1 MFLTLTRN
9 WILNYINK
17 KKADPAPLAVFRICF
32 GIMMAIS
39 IIRFWLYGWID
50 LLYLNPKF
58 HFKYYGFEWVEVHGS
73 LTYLI
78 FSLCL
83 VSSILVTLGYRYKL
97 SIVTFF
103 ITFTY
108 IELMDKT
115 TYLNHY
121 YLVSS
126 ISFLMIFLP
135 CNSYFS
141 IDSKSKNKIPKWT
154 IDSLKLLIVLVYLY
168 AGLAKIN
175 SDWLINAQPLKIW
188 LKTKYSI
195 PLIGESLLQKEFSY
209 YLFSWGGMLYDI
221 SIPFLL
227 LFKRTRVFAFIMV
240 IIFHILTRILFPP
253 IGMFPYIMIFSCI
266 IFFDSSFHKK
276 IIEFFK
282 SFPKEKNNILEDYK
296 SIKSTNKNKISLFFI
311 SIFFIFHF
319 LVPLRSAFYPGE
331 LFWNE
336 QGYRFSWRVMLIEKT
351 GYTTFKIVDKT
362 NGKFIKVN
370 NSDYLTMFQEK
381 QMSFQPDMIH
391 EFAQFLGDT
400 YKQKGYS
407 NIAVFAESYVTL
419 NGRPSKQFIDPNFN
433 LYKENISLKNKK
445 WITPSNYDIKKLL

>member
-1 MFLTLTRN
+1 MKKL
-9 WILNYINK
+9 ISDYLNKDSSPY
-17 KKADPAPLAVFRICF
+17 PLSIYRIGF
-32 GIMMAIS
+32 GILVMIT
-39 IIRFWLYGWID
+39 ILRFWYNGWID
-50 LLYLNPKF
+50 SLYIVPDF
-58 HFKYYGFEWVEVHGS
+58 HFSYYGFSWVKPMGIY
-73 LTYLI
+73 TYLI
-78 FSLCL
+78 FYICFFSALFVML
-83 VSSILVTLGYRYKL
+83 GYKYKYAIVTLFL
-97 SIVTFF
+97 S
-103 ITFTY
+103 FTY

-141 IDSKSKNKIPKWT
+141 IDSKSNNKIPKWT

-266 IFFDSSFHKK
+266 IFFNSSFHKK

-282 SFPKEKNNILEDYK
+282 SFSKEKNNILEDYK
-296 SIKSTNKNKISLFFI
+296 SIKGLNKNKISLFFI
-311 SIFFIFHF
+311 SGFFIFQI
-319 LVPLRSAFYPGE
+319 LVPLRSAFYTGE

-351 GYTTFKIVDKT
+351 GYTTFKIVDKS

-370 NSDYLTMFQEK
+370 NRDYLTMFQEK
-381 QMSFQPDMIH
+381 QMSFQPDMILEYAH
-391 EFAQFLGDT
+391 YLGDI
-400 YKQKGYS
+400 YKNKGFKDVSVY
-407 NIAVFAESYVTL
+407 AESYVTL
-419 NGRPSKQFIDPNFN
+419 NGRPSQQFVDPKID
-433 LYKENISLKNKK
+433 LYKQKRSFKHIK
-445 WITPSNYDIKKLL
+445 WIIPFTDEIKSLL

>member
-1 MFLTLTRN
+1 MIQTISKYF
-9 WILNYINK
+9 NK
-17 KKADPAPLAVFRICF
+17 ESNPYPLAVYRIGF
-32 GIMMAIS
+32 GLLVMFS
-39 IIRFWLYGWID
+39 IVRFWYNGWID
-50 LLYLNPKF
+50 SLYIDPDF
-58 HFKYYGFEWVEVHGS
+58 HFSYYGFSWVKPLGIY
-73 LTYLI
+73 TYLI
-78 FSLCL
+78 FYICFFSALFVML
-83 VSSILVTLGYRYKL
+83 GYKYKYAIVTLFL
-97 SIVTFF
+97 S
-103 ITFTY
+103 FTY

-240 IIFHILTRILFPP
+240 IIFHILTRVLFPP

-266 IFFDSSFHKK
+266 IFFNSSFHKK

-282 SFPKEKNNILEDYK
+282 SFSKEKNNILEDYK

-311 SIFFIFHF
+311 SVFFIFHF

-351 GYTTFKIVDKT
+351 GYTTFKIVDKS

-381 QMSFQPDMIH
+381 QMSFQPDMILEYAH
-391 EFAQFLGDT
+391 YLGDI
-400 YKQKGYS
+400 YKNKGFKDVSVY
-407 NIAVFAESYVTL
+407 AESYVTL
-419 NGRPSKQFIDPNFN
+419 NGRPSQQFVDPKID
-433 LYKENISLKNKK
+433 LYNQKRSFKHIK
-445 WITPSNYDIKKLL
+445 WIIPFTDEIKSFL